1 MTLGRMFCCLRTC
14 LNGGQLRK
22 PTAAANRHREP
33 DVHLDAAHMGKLS
46 FTAPQLSMPYLIVLL
61 VGSDVILLSHQLRVT
76 GTGGVLATAPLV
88 QSKSY
93 FEVKI
98 QQSGCWSIGLATRQA
113 DLGRKWGGSDPE
125 SWCLC
130 SDNATRHN
138 DEEFRPVV
146 ANCSQQPTGSVTT
159 TTSKVTTTANGIL
172 NNSAAAAAGL
182 IAIEDLQEDLL
193 MTTGSATP
201 EPKISPVDVLISTP
215 QRDFPDEGD
224 IVGVAFDHVELNFY
238 FNGKNLEVP
247 FRNVRGAA
255 LFPVIYGECSP
266 QLLCIFT
273 KCLYF
278 PVGNGAILDIILDN
292 FTYGPPLGFERIL
305 LEQSLL

>member
-1 MTLGRMFCCLRTC
+1 MFCCLRTC

-22 PTAAANRHREP
+22 PTAAAHRLREP
-33 DVHLDAAHMGKLS
+33 DVHLDAAHMGELQLLS
-46 FTAPQLSMPYLIVLL
+46 AIFQCSCNTYTHTHTHTGA
-61 VGSDVILLSHQLRVT
+61 DVILLSHQLRVT

-98 QQSGCWSIGLATRQA
+98 QQSGSWSIGLATRQT
-113 DLGRKWGGSDPE
+113 DLGRKWGGGDRE

-138 DEEFRPVV
+138 EEQFGPVV
-146 ANCSQQPTGSVTT
+146 ASCCTQPTLAAKPSTT
-159 TTSKVTTTANGIL
+159 VNGIL

-193 MTTGSATP
+193 MTAGSEGELTTV
-201 EPKISPVDVLISTP
+201 EDLIKAP

-247 FRNVRGAA
+247 FRNVRGSA
-255 LFPVIYGECSP
+255 LFPVIY
-266 QLLCIFT
+266 
-273 KCLYF
+273 
-278 PVGNGAILDIILDN
+278 VGNGAILDIILDN
-292 FTYGPPLGFERIL
+292 FTHGPPSGFERIL